1 MNVLALQGGG
11 VLGYG
16 QSLILSQLEASASL
30 SSSCMF
36 DMIGGTSVGS
46 IIGAPLSIGI
56 SANKI
61 EQFFTQDAGVIFS
74 SNVFSTIGSAFG
86 PKYSATQLEESLKS
100 MLGFATLKD
109 CKTKFVATSFDCV
122 SGLPVYFKS
131 YVTSSRDED
140 GIIIGYD
147 NPIELWQICRA
158 SSAAQTYFSAYE
170 IDDMIL
176 IDGGNAGDNAPD
188 VLLAVE
194 ALQYESLNNIKMLSL
209 GTGNSK
215 WDFNANAMVSPSPI
229 RAGLSTIKIVF
240 SAGVSGDVW
249 KAAQLFGNNHYRLSP
264 DLGDGIAIDDAVAA
278 VAQIPATITT
288 LLNANPTVL
297 SQFWNNPLQSKK
309 KKFKK

>member
-100 MLGFATLKD
+100 MLGV
-109 CKTKFVATSFDCV
+109 CN
-122 SGLPVYFKS
+122 FK
-131 YVTSSRDED
+131 
-140 GIIIGYD
+140 
-147 NPIELWQICRA
+147 
-158 SSAAQTYFSAYE
+158 
-170 IDDMIL
+170 
-176 IDGGNAGDNAPD
+176 
-188 VLLAVE
+188 
-194 ALQYESLNNIKMLSL
+194 
-209 GTGNSK
+209 
-215 WDFNANAMVSPSPI
+215 
-229 RAGLSTIKIVF
+229 
-240 SAGVSGDVW
+240 
-249 KAAQLFGNNHYRLSP
+249 RL
-264 DLGDGIAIDDAVAA
+264 
-278 VAQIPATITT
+278 
-288 LLNANPTVL
+288 
-297 SQFWNNPLQSKK
+297 
-309 KKFKK
+309 